1 MDAGMVVGRA
11 TSRILVMTRLLPSK
25 TKVGPVETRE
35 EGGEGR
41 REEMRRKRGRDGPL
55 IGEGALSQSR
65 KTAKLHLPF

>member
-1 MDAGMVVGRA
+1 MVVGRA

-35 EGGEGR
+35 EGREGR
-41 REEMRRKRGRDGPL
+41 REEMRRKRGRDGLL